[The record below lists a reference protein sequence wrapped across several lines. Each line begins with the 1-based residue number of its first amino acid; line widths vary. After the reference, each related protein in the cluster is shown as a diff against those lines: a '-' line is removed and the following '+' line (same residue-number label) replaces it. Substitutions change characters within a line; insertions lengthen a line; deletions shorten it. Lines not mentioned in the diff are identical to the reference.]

1 VSGVDLSPEEAGP
14 VTGSGAWSTLRRRL
28 GPLGVAAV
36 VMIGALGM
44 VALLC
49 PMLPLDDPGD
59 VDLTNAF
66 APPGYDHPLGTDSGG
81 RDILARLVW
90 GSRAALLGP
99 LLVTV
104 AATTV
109 GVMLAV
115 LAAWRRGFVDSVI
128 SRGFDVT
135 FAFPGILLALLVT
148 AVTGA
153 GFATAVTALSLAY
166 VPYIGRVTRGAAL
179 QQLRLPYV
187 AALIVQ
193 GQTPV
198 AICTRHLLPNLATII
213 LAQATVAFGYA
224 LVDLAALS
232 YLGLGVDQASPDWG
246 LLVAAG
252 QFDILA
258 GHPEQSLYAAVL
270 IVVAVAAFCLVGERI
285 TDREHDWRRR

>member
-1 VSGVDLSPEEAGP
+1 V
-14 VTGSGAWSTLRRRL
+14 
-28 GPLGVAAV
+28 
-36 VMIGALGM
+36 
-44 VALLC
+44 
-49 PMLPLDDPGD
+49 LPLADPGD
-59 VDLTNAF
+59 VDLPNAF
-66 APPGYDHPLGTDSGG
+66 APPGYDHPLGTDAGG

-104 AATTV
+104 AATAA
-109 GVMLAV
+109 GVVLAV
-115 LAAWRRGFVDSVI
+115 LAAWRRGLVDSVI

-135 FAFPGILLALLVT
+135 FAFPGILLALVVA

-153 GFATAVTALSLAY
+153 GFAAAVTALSLAY
-166 VPYIGRVTRGAAL
+166 VPYVGRVTRGAAL
-179 QQLRLPYV
+179 RQLRLPYV

-193 GQTPV
+193 GQSPV
-198 AICTRHLLPNLATII
+198 AICARHLLPNLATLI
-213 LAQATVAFGYA
+213 LAQATVVFGYA

-252 QFDILA
+252 QSDILA
-258 GHPEQSLYAAVL
+258 GHPQQSLYAAVL
-270 IVVAVAAFCLVGERI
+270 IVVAVAAFSVVGERI

>member
-1 VSGVDLSPEEAGP
+1 M
-14 VTGSGAWSTLRRRL
+14 
-28 GPLGVAAV
+28 

-109 GVMLAV
+109 GVVLAV

-135 FAFPGILLALLVT
+135 FAFPGILLALLVA

-166 VPYIGRVTRGAAL
+166 IPYIGRVTRGAAL

>member
-1 VSGVDLSPEEAGP
+1 VSGVDLSREEAGP

-28 GPLGVAAV
+28 GPLGVACLV
-36 VMIGALGM
+36 VIGALGL
-44 VALLC
+44 VALLA
-49 PMLPLDDPGD
+49 PVLPLADPGD

-66 APPGYDHPLGTDSGG
+66 GPPAHDHPLGTDSGG

-90 GSRAALLGP
+90 GSRTALLGP

-104 AATTV
+104 SATAV
-109 GVMLAV
+109 GVVLAV

-135 FAFPGILLALLVT
+135 FAFPGILLALVVA

-153 GFATAVTALSLAY
+153 GFAAAVAALSLAY

-187 AALIVQ
+187 AALVVQ
-193 GQTPV
+193 GQSPV
-198 AICTRHLLPNLATII
+198 AICARHLLPNLATII
-213 LAQATVAFGYA
+213 LAQATAAFGYA

-252 QFDILA
+252 QSDILA

-270 IVVAVAAFCLVGERI
+270 IVVAVAAFCLVSERI
-285 TDREHDWRRR
+285 TDREHDWRIR

>member
-1 VSGVDLSPEEAGP
+1 VNGVDLSREEAGP

-28 GPLGVAAV
+28 GRLGMACLV
-36 VMIGALGM
+36 VIGALGL

-49 PMLPLDDPGD
+49 PVLPLADPGD

-66 APPGYDHPLGTDSGG
+66 APPGYDHPLGTDAGG

-99 LLVTV
+99 LLVTI
-104 AATTV
+104 AATTL
-109 GVMLAV
+109 GVVLAV

-128 SRGFDVT
+128 SRGFDIT
-135 FAFPGILLALLVT
+135 FAFPGILLALLVA

-153 GFATAVTALSLAY
+153 GFAAAVTALSLAY

-193 GQTPV
+193 GQSPV
-198 AICTRHLLPNLATII
+198 AICARHLLPNLATII

-246 LLVAAG
+246 LLVASG
-252 QFDILA
+252 QSDILA

-285 TDREHDWRRR
+285 TDREHQWRRR

>member
-1 VSGVDLSPEEAGP
+1 MNGVDLSREEAGP

-28 GPLGVAAV
+28 GRLGMACLV
-36 VMIGALGM
+36 VIGALGL

-49 PMLPLDDPGD
+49 PVLPLADPGD

-66 APPGYDHPLGTDSGG
+66 APPGYDHPLGTDAGG

-99 LLVTV
+99 LLVTI
-104 AATTV
+104 AATTL
-109 GVMLAV
+109 GVVLAV

-128 SRGFDVT
+128 SRGFDIT
-135 FAFPGILLALLVT
+135 FAFPGILLALLVA

-153 GFATAVTALSLAY
+153 GFAAAVTALSLAY

-193 GQTPV
+193 GQSPV
-198 AICTRHLLPNLATII
+198 AICAPSPPAQPGHHHPRPGHRRLRLCAGRPRRPVVPGPWRRPGLA
-213 LAQATVAFGYA
+213 G
-224 LVDLAALS
+224 
-232 YLGLGVDQASPDWG
+232 LGL
-246 LLVAAG
+246 AG
-252 QFDILA
+252 RLRPVR
-258 GHPEQSLYAAVL
+258 HPRRPPGA
-270 IVVAVAAFCLVGERI
+270 VAVRRCP
-285 TDREHDWRRR
+285 HRRRGRGVLSRR

>member
-1 VSGVDLSPEEAGP
+1 VSGVDLSREEAGP

-109 GVMLAV
+109 GVVLAV

-135 FAFPGILLALLVT
+135 FAFPGILLALLVA

-166 VPYIGRVTRGAAL
+166 IPYIGRVTRGAAL

>member
-1 VSGVDLSPEEAGP
+1 VSGVDLSREEAGP

-28 GPLGVAAV
+28 GSLGVACLV
-36 VMIGALGM
+36 VIGALGL

-49 PMLPLDDPGD
+49 PVLPLADPGD

-104 AATTV
+104 AATTL
-109 GVMLAV
+109 GVVLAV
-115 LAAWRRGFVDSVI
+115 LAAWRRGLVDSVI

-135 FAFPGILLALLVT
+135 FAFPGILLALLV
-148 AVTGA
+148 AAITGA
-153 GFATAVTALSLAY
+153 GFAAAVTALSLAY

-193 GQTPV
+193 GQSPV
-198 AICTRHLLPNLATII
+198 AICARHLLPNLATLI

-252 QFDILA
+252 QSDILA
-258 GHPEQSLYAAVL
+258 GHPEQSLYAAAL
-270 IVVAVAAFCLVGERI
+270 IVVAVATFCLVGERI
-285 TDREHDWRRR
+285 TDREHHWRRR